1 VANLT
6 PLCRQLRLHFQ
17 VATKKLGCRAARPL
31 IRAAA
36 TVMGVVETVVTAASC
51 AHEEQ
56 DEVVC
61 KDADQMNERNQG
73 DHIEF
78 QIGVLFLTEREQTLV

>member
-1 VANLT
+1 
-6 PLCRQLRLHFQ
+6 
-17 VATKKLGCRAARPL
+17 
-31 IRAAA
+31 
-36 TVMGVVETVVTAASC
+36 MGVVETVVTAASC